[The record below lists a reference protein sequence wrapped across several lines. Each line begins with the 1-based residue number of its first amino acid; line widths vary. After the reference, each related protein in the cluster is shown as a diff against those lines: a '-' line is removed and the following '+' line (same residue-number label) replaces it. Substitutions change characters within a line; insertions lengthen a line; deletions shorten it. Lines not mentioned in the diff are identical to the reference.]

1 MGGPVL
7 FVFPGVRDSLPLV
20 RIFTRSIWARGV
32 RSHRLGG
39 WGCTNSSQE
48 TVAPTDQFK
57 PAPPK
62 CTNPIHSNLTNI
74 RFTQVLALQLPMG
87 SPQQKSP
94 GRPAPGEN
102 GSRIVA
108 CQNRPPH
115 RVHRI
120 AGTAPNAPSQQ
131 ISLATKPSPGCLLT
145 GASSAVCSHEF
156 RTT

>member
-1 MGGPVL
+1 MV
-7 FVFPGVRDSLPLV
+7 FVFVFSGVGDSLPLV

-39 WGCTNSSQE
+39 WDCASSSQD
-48 TVAPTDQFK
+48 TIAPTDQFK
-57 PAPPK
+57 PVPPK
-62 CTNPIHSNLTNI
+62 CTNPIHSNLTNT

-87 SPQQKSP
+87 SPQKPP

-120 AGTAPNAPSQQ
+120 AGTTPNAQASRF
-131 ISLATKPSPGCLLT
+131 PSPQSLLP
-145 GASSAVCSHEF
+145 GAS
-156 RTT
+156 